1 MAKGETHQRG
11 ELRWRREEH
20 EHPLFRFASD
30 IFSVLEVDGTF
41 RYESPAIEAVLG
53 YRPDEL
59 VGHNAFTYV
68 HPEDLEEVLD
78 AFAEGI
84 LDAGS
89 TRRVEFRFRHR
100 DGSWRHLEGV
110 GVNLLDEPGVEGIVV
125 TSRDIS
131 ERKRAEEE
139 LKESEARYR
148 AVIEQ
153 SMDGIYLLD
162 AGSRRILETN
172 PALREMLGF
181 SAAELRGME
190 LYHISAHSREDVDS
204 NLERTLAEGSRFVGE
219 RKYLRKDGTVVNV
232 EVGVSVI
239 HYGGDEVVC
248 AVVRDVSERK
258 RVEEALRSS
267 ESRLAAAQQL
277 VHVGSWEHLIEE
289 DRFHWSDE
297 LYRIFGFVPGAFE
310 PTYETF
316 MERIHPEDRDFLRKT
331 VDEAIRD
338 GRQPAVEC
346 RIVRP
351 DGEVRS
357 AQCRYDIEYGES
369 GELVRMSGA
378 IQDITERKRTED
390 ALRDAEAR
398 FRTLVEQVPA
408 TIYVEELAR
417 NGKTLTYISP
427 QYEAMLGY
435 SAEEGTSHQEH
446 WIELVHPEDRERV
459 LAEDVRTDE
468 TGEPFATEYRMFA
481 ADGSVV
487 WIRDEAILVRDD
499 EGVPLFWQ
507 GVMLDITACREAE
520 ARLRE
525 AEELYRT
532 LVERM
537 PAVTYID
544 RADGSDEPLYTSP
557 QIEDLLGY
565 TPEEWILRRLW
576 YECLHPEDRER
587 ILAAD
592 GRFEA
597 GNEPFSEEYRL
608 IARDGSVVWVREEAV
623 LVKDEGGEPLFW
635 QGVILDITA
644 RREAEE
650 ALRGSEAR
658 FRSVVE
664 SVGEGLLIT
673 DDRDVVLYVNPRM
686 TELTGY
692 AEEEMVGHP
701 AYELFLPPE
710 EWPDMLERNRR
721 RTKGTAERY
730 EMRLKRKD
738 GGTFWAEISATPY
751 RDVSGEVVGTLGA
764 LTDITE
770 RKRTERSLEESEHRF
785 RQLFEQSVDALFVHD
800 ERGRFV
806 DCNPQ
811 ATLLLGYAREELLSM
826 TVWDVSE
833 DMLTPEEKA
842 RKEREGGTLW
852 QRALSGAPGTFALSH
867 EEMNRRKD
875 GTTFPV
881 EVRVGS
887 VDYGGRR
894 MLLTSVRDITKRKR
908 AEEELRKNEGRHRRQ
923 AQELSL
929 LYRVSTALAQ
939 EFDLSAIFRT
949 VVGAVAESFGYTQV
963 SAYEL
968 EDGVLTLRHQV
979 GYHEVIEHIP
989 TSAGIAGRV
998 ARSGRPVLLED
1009 VRDDPEFLGAI
1020 DNITSEVCVPLFDQ
1034 DTVVGILN
1042 VESVGGV
1049 RLTQADLRLTSALG
1063 EQASIAI
1070 SRARLYAQDQESKE
1084 RLAHQAFHDSLT
1096 GLANRNLLMDRL
1108 EHAQARVLRRT
1119 EVLAVLFMDLDD
1131 FKVIND
1137 SLGHAIGDRLLVA
1150 VAERLKACVRPQD
1163 TISRLGGDEFV
1174 ALLEDL
1180 RNEGDAVRVT
1190 ERIIEGLQIPF
1201 IIDGN
1206 KLHTSISVG
1215 IAFSSAPAEDLLR
1228 AADTAMYRAKEN
1240 GKGRYE
1246 VFEQDMHHKALLRL
1260 QLEND
1265 LRAALDRGGLEVYY
1279 QPEVDLRTGQAEGVE
1294 ALLRWRH
1301 PERGMI
1307 LPKEFLPLA
1316 EQTGLIVPIGEWVL
1330 REACLQVRA
1339 WQESRQDAAPLLLS
1353 VNLSVQQL
1361 KQIDFVAE
1369 VLAETGL
1376 APANLVLEITEDAV
1390 MEDARYAIGALE
1402 ELKSMGV
1409 RLAIDDFGT
1418 GRSSLAYLK
1427 RLPVDYLKI
1436 DRSFVE
1442 RLGEDPK
1449 GVEIVSGTLALARA
1463 LSLSTIA
1470 EGVETTAQLERLRE
1484 MGCDLAQGHL
1494 FSEPL
1499 GADATQRYLEKRWS
1513 ILNGHPPD
1521 PDHLKLSR
1529 DP

>member
-1 MAKGETHQRG
+1 MAKGDMRPRGAG
-11 ELRWRREEH
+11 ELRWRGDA
-20 EHPLFRFASD
+20 HPFFRFASD
-30 IFSVLEVDGTF
+30 IFTVLEVDGTI
-41 RYESPAIEAVLG
+41 RYESPSIEKVLG

-59 VGHNAFTYV
+59 VGQNAFGYV
-68 HPEDLEEVLD
+68 HPEDLEVVID

-84 LDAGS
+84 LDTGS

-100 DGSWRHLEGV
+100 DGSWRHLEGI
-110 GVNLLDEPGVEGIVV
+110 GVNLLDEPGIAGIVV

-131 ERKRAEEE
+131 ARKRAEEE
-139 LKESEARYR
+139 LRESEERYR
-148 AVIEQ
+148 AVVEQ
-153 SMDGIYLLD
+153 SMDGIYLFD
-162 AGSRRILETN
+162 AGTKRILETN
-172 PALREMLGF
+172 PALRKMLGY
-181 SAAELRGME
+181 SADELRGMD
-190 LYHISAHSREDVDS
+190 LYDISAHPREDVDS
-204 NLERTLAEGSRFVGE
+204 NLERTLAERTRFVGE
-219 RKYLRKDGTVVNV
+219 RAYLRKDASVVNV
-232 EVGVSVI
+232 EIGVSVLR
-239 HYGGDEVVC
+239 YGDDEVVC
-248 AVVRDVSERK
+248 AVVRDISERK

-267 ESRLAAAQQL
+267 ERRLAAAQQL
-277 VHVGSWEHLIEE
+277 VHVGSWEHLMEE

-297 LYRIFGFVPGAFE
+297 LYRILGFAPGAVE

-316 MERIHPEDRDFLRKT
+316 MEHVHPDDRGFLQKT
-331 VDEAIRD
+331 VDEAISARK
-338 GRQPAVEC
+338 QPTVEC
-346 RIVRP
+346 RIVKP
-351 DGEVRS
+351 DGEVRDVLC
-357 AQCRYDIEYGES
+357 QYEIEYGEG
-369 GELVRMSGA
+369 GELLRTAGA
-378 IQDITERKRTED
+378 LQDITERKRTEE
-390 ALRDAEAR
+390 ALRNAEAR

-408 TIYVEELAR
+408 TIYVEELYS
-417 NGKTLTYISP
+417 NGKTLTYVSP

-435 SAEEGTSHQEH
+435 TPEEGIPHPEH
-446 WIELVHPEDRERV
+446 WLDLVHPEDRDRV
-459 LAEDVRTDE
+459 LAEDRRTDE
-468 TGEPFATEYRMFA
+468 TGEPFEAEYRMFA

-487 WIRDEAILVRDD
+487 WIRDEALLIRNE
-499 EGVPLFWQ
+499 EGRPLFWQ
-507 GVMLDITACREAE
+507 GVMLDITGRKKAE
-520 ARLRE
+520 AKLRE

-544 RADGSDEPLYTSP
+544 RADDSDEPLYTSP
-557 QIEDLLGY
+557 QIEEMLGY
-565 TPEEWILRRLW
+565 TQEEWLQGRLW
-576 YECLHPEDRER
+576 VEHLHPEDRER
-587 ILAAD
+587 IMAAEE
-592 GRFEA
+592 RFQSGGEV
-597 GNEPFSEEYRL
+597 FSEEYRI

-623 LVKDEGGEPLFW
+623 LVGDDAGEHRFR
-635 QGVILDITA
+635 QGVMLDITG
-644 RREAEE
+644 RKEAEE
-650 ALRGSEAR
+650 ALRSSEAR

-692 AEEEMVGHP
+692 SEEEMLGHP

-721 RTKGTAERY
+721 RAEGSPERY
-730 EMRLKRKD
+730 EMRLKRRD

-770 RKRTERSLEESEHRF
+770 RKRTERSLEESEQRF

-806 DCNPQ
+806 DCNSQ
-811 ATLLLGYAREELLSM
+811 ATRLLGYSREELLSM
-826 TVWDVSE
+826 SVWDVSE

-842 RKEREGGTLW
+842 RKAREGGTLW

-887 VDYGGRR
+887 VDYGGKR
-894 MLLTSVRDITKRKR
+894 MLLTSVRDITKRKSG
-908 AEEELRKNEGRHRRQ
+908 EEELRKSEGRHRRQ
-923 AQELSL
+923 ARELSL

-939 EFDLSAIFRT
+939 EFDLSSIFRT
-949 VVGAVAESFGYTQV
+949 VVEAVAESFGYTQV
-963 SAYEL
+963 SAYRL
-968 EDGVLTLRHQV
+968 EDGVLTLQHQV

-989 TSAGIAGRV
+989 TSAGVAGRV
-998 ARSGRPVLLED
+998 VRSGRPVLLED
-1009 VRDDPEFLGAI
+1009 VREDTDFLGAI
-1020 DNITSEVCVPLFDQ
+1020 DNITSEICVPLFDQ

-1070 SRARLYAQDQESKE
+1070 SRARLYTQDQESKE

-1108 EHAQARVLRRT
+1108 EHAQARVLRRR

-1137 SLGHAIGDRLLVA
+1137 SLGHAVGDRLLVA

-1180 RNEGDAVRVT
+1180 RDESDAVRVAQ
-1190 ERIIEGLQIPF
+1190 RIIEGLQIPF
-1201 IIDGN
+1201 TVDGN

-1215 IAFSSAPAEDLLR
+1215 IAFSSAPAGDLLR

-1240 GKGRYE
+1240 GKGRCE

-1265 LRAALDRGGLEVYY
+1265 LRVALDRGELAVHY
-1279 QPEVDLRTGQAEGVE
+1279 QPEVNPHTGRVEGVE
-1294 ALLRWRH
+1294 ALLRWWH
-1301 PERGMI
+1301 PKRGMI
-1307 LPKEFLPLA
+1307 PPMEFLPLA

-1330 REACLQVRA
+1330 REACLQARTL
-1339 WQESRQDAAPLLLS
+1339 QDSNKGSAPLFVS

-1361 KQIDFVAE
+1361 KNIDFVEE
-1369 VLAETGL
+1369 VLAQTGL
-1376 APANLVLEITEDAV
+1376 APGDLVLEITEDAV

-1402 ELKSMGV
+1402 EIKSMGV

-1442 RLGEDPK
+1442 RLGEDSK

-1463 LSLSTIA
+1463 LNLRTIA
-1470 EGVETTAQLERLRE
+1470 EGVETPAQLERLKE
-1484 MGCDLAQGHL
+1484 MGCDMAQGNL
-1494 FSEPL
+1494 FTKPL
-1499 GADATQRYLEKRWS
+1499 DAEATKRYLEKGWS
-1513 ILNGHPPD
+1513 VAGGGSLD
-1521 PDHLKLSR
+1521 PDHLKLAR

>member
-1 MAKGETHQRG
+1 MAKGDMHPRG
-11 ELRWRREEH
+11 ADELRWRGDAN
-20 EHPLFRFASD
+20 PLFRFASD
-30 IFSVLEVDGTF
+30 IFTVLEVDGTI
-41 RYESPAIEAVLG
+41 RYESPAIEEVLG

-59 VGHNAFTYV
+59 VGRNAFGYV
-68 HPEDLEEVLD
+68 HPEDLEQVID

-89 TRRVEFRFRHR
+89 TRRVEFRFRHK
-100 DGSWRHLEGV
+100 DGSWRYLECV
-110 GVNLLDEPGVEGIVV
+110 GVNLLDEPNVEGIVV
-125 TSRDIS
+125 TSRDVS

-139 LKESEARYR
+139 LRESEARYR

-172 PALREMLGF
+172 PALRKMLGY

-190 LYHISAHSREDVDS
+190 LYDISAHSREDVDS
-204 NLERTLAEGSRFVGE
+204 NLERTLAERARFVGE
-219 RKYLRKDGTVVNV
+219 RKYLRKDGSVVNV

-239 HYGGDEVVC
+239 HYGGGEMVC
-248 AVVRDVSERK
+248 VVVRDVGARK

-277 VHVGSWEHLIEE
+277 VHVGSWEHLIEQ
-289 DRFHWSDE
+289 DRLHWSDE
-297 LYRIFGFVPGAFE
+297 LYRIFGFDPGTFE

-316 MERIHPEDRDFLRKT
+316 MKRIHPEDRGFLQRT
-331 VDEAIRD
+331 VGEAIRD
-338 GRQPAVEC
+338 GKQPAVEC
-346 RIVRP
+346 RIVKP
-351 DGEVRS
+351 DGEVRV
-357 AQCRYDIEYGES
+357 AQFQYEIEYGEE

-378 IQDITERKRTED
+378 VQDITERKRTEE

-408 TIYVEELAR
+408 TIYVEELSS
-417 NGKTLTYISP
+417 NGHALTYISP

-435 SAEEGTSHQEH
+435 SPEDGTSHPEH
-446 WIELVHPEDRERV
+446 WFDLLHPEDRERV
-459 LAEDVRTDE
+459 LAEDARTDE
-468 TGEPFATEYRMFA
+468 TGEPFAAEYRMFA
-481 ADGSVV
+481 KDGSVV
-487 WIRDEAILVRDD
+487 WIRDEAILVHD
-499 EGVPLFWQ
+499 EEGRPLFWQ
-507 GVMLDITACREAE
+507 GVMLDITGRKEAE
-520 ARLRE
+520 QA
-525 AEELYRT
+525 
-532 LVERM
+532 
-537 PAVTYID
+537 
-544 RADGSDEPLYTSP
+544 
-557 QIEDLLGY
+557 
-565 TPEEWILRRLW
+565 LRR
-576 YECLHPEDRER
+576 
-587 ILAAD
+587 
-592 GRFEA
+592 
-597 GNEPFSEEYRL
+597 
-608 IARDGSVVWVREEAV
+608 
-623 LVKDEGGEPLFW
+623 
-635 QGVILDITA
+635 
-644 RREAEE
+644 
-650 ALRGSEAR
+650 SEAR

-692 AEEEMVGHP
+692 SEEEMLDHP

-710 EWPDMLERNRR
+710 ELPEMIERNRR
-721 RTKGTAERY
+721 RVEGSSERY
-730 EMRLKRKD
+730 EMRLKRRD

-770 RKRTERSLEESEHRF
+770 RKLTERSLEESEQRF

-806 DCNPQ
+806 DCNSQ
-811 ATLLLGYAREELLSM
+811 ATRLLGYSREELLSM
-826 TVWDVSE
+826 SVWDVSE
-833 DMLTPEEKA
+833 DMLTPEDKA

-875 GTTFPV
+875 GTAFPV

-894 MLLTSVRDITKRKR
+894 MLLTSVRDITERKL
-908 AEEELRKNEGRHRRQ
+908 AEEELRKSEGRHRRQ
-923 AQELSL
+923 ARELSL
-929 LYRVSTALAQ
+929 LYKVSTALAE

-949 VVGAVAESFGYTQV
+949 IVKAVAESFGYTQV
-963 SAYEL
+963 SVYEL
-968 EDGVLTLRHQV
+968 EYDVLKLRHQV
-979 GYHEVIEHIP
+979 GYDEVIEQIP
-989 TSAGIAGRV
+989 TSRGVSGRV
-998 ARSGRPVLLED
+998 VRTGRPVLLED
-1009 VRDDPEFLGAI
+1009 VRKDSDFLGAI
-1020 DNITSEVCVPLFDQ
+1020 GGITSEVCVPLFDQ
-1034 DTVVGILN
+1034 DKVVGILN

-1070 SRARLYAQDQESKE
+1070 SRARLYEQDQESKE
-1084 RLAHQAFHDSLT
+1084 QLAHQAFHDSLT

-1108 EHAQARVLRRT
+1108 EHAQARALRRT
-1119 EVLAVLFMDLDD
+1119 DVLAVLFMDLDD

-1137 SLGHAIGDRLLVA
+1137 SLGHAVGDRLLVA
-1150 VAERLKACVRPQD
+1150 VAECLRSRVRPQD

-1180 RNEGDAVRVT
+1180 RDESDAVRVA
-1190 ERIIEGLQIPF
+1190 ERIIERLRVPF
-1201 IIDGN
+1201 TIDGN
-1206 KLHTSISVG
+1206 RLHTSISVG
-1215 IAFSSAPAEDLLR
+1215 IAFGSAPTGDLLR

-1265 LRAALDRGGLEVYY
+1265 LRTALDTGGLVVYY
-1279 QPEVDLRTGQAEGVE
+1279 QPEVDPRTGQVEGVE

-1307 LPKEFLPLA
+1307 LPREFLPLA

-1339 WQESRQDAAPLLLS
+1339 WQESRQGAAPLLLS

-1369 VLAETGL
+1369 VLGETGL
-1376 APANLVLEITEDAV
+1376 APGDLVLEITEDAV

-1463 LSLSTIA
+1463 LNLKTIA
-1470 EGVETTAQLERLRE
+1470 EGVETQAQLQRLRD
-1484 MGCDLAQGHL
+1484 MGCDLAQGNL

-1499 GADATQRYLEKRWS
+1499 GADEALLYLEKGWS
-1513 ILNGHPPD
+1513 IFNGRQPD
-1521 PDHLKLSR
+1521 TGHLKLSR

>member
-1 MAKGETHQRG
+1 MAKGDMHPRGAG
-11 ELRWRREEH
+11 ELRWRGDA
-20 EHPLFRFASD
+20 HPLFRFASD
-30 IFSVLEVDGTF
+30 IFSVLEVDGTI
-41 RYESPAIEAVLG
+41 RYESPAIEEVLG

-59 VGHNAFTYV
+59 VGQNAFSYV
-68 HPEDLEEVLD
+68 HPEDLEEVID
-78 AFAEGI
+78 AFVEGI
-84 LDAGS
+84 MDTGS
-89 TRRVEFRFRHR
+89 TRRVEFRFRHS

-110 GVNLLDEPGVEGIVV
+110 GVNLLDEPRIKGIVV
-125 TSRDIS
+125 TSRDVS
-131 ERKRAEEE
+131 ERKMAEEE
-139 LKESEARYR
+139 LRESEARYR

-172 PALREMLGF
+172 SALREMLGY

-190 LYHISAHSREDVDS
+190 LYDISAHTREDIDS
-204 NLERTLAEGSRFVGE
+204 NLERTLAEKSRFVGE
-219 RKYLRKDGTVVNV
+219 QEYRRKDGSVVDV

-239 HYGGDEVVC
+239 HYGGSEMLCV
-248 AVVRDVSERK
+248 VVRDVGARK

-277 VHVGSWEHLIEE
+277 VHVGSWEHLVAEE
-289 DRFHWSDE
+289 RFHWSDE
-297 LYRIFGFVPGAFE
+297 LYRIFGFEPGTFE

-316 MERIHPEDRDFLRKT
+316 IERIHPEDRGFLQRT
-331 VDEAIRD
+331 VGEAIRD
-338 GRQPAVEC
+338 GKQPAFEC
-346 RIVRP
+346 RVVRP
-351 DGEVRS
+351 DGEVRV
-357 AQCRYDIEYGES
+357 AQCQYEIEYGAK

-378 IQDITERKRTED
+378 VQDITERKRTEE

-408 TIYVEELAR
+408 TIYVEDLSS

-427 QYEAMLGY
+427 HYEEMLGY
-435 SAEEGTSHQEH
+435 APQEGMSHPEH
-446 WIELVHPEDRERV
+446 WIELVHPEDRELV
-459 LAEDVRTDE
+459 LAEDARTDE
-468 TGEPFATEYRMFA
+468 TGDPFAAEYRMFA
-481 ADGSVV
+481 KDGSVV
-487 WIRDEAILVRDD
+487 WIRDEAVLVHDD
-499 EGVPLFWQ
+499 EGRPLFWQ
-507 GVMLDITACREAE
+507 GVMLDITGRKEAE
-520 ARLRE
+520 SRLRE

-532 LVERM
+532 LVERI
-537 PAVTYID
+537 PAVTYVD
-544 RADGSDEPLYTSP
+544 RTDDTDEPLYVSP
-557 QIEDLLGY
+557 QIEELLGY
-565 TPEEWILRRLW
+565 TPEEWLKGRLW
-576 YECLHPEDRER
+576 IEHLHHEDRAR
-587 ILAAD
+587 ITAANE
-592 GRFEA
+592 RFEA
-597 GNEPFSEEYRL
+597 GEEEFYSEEYRL
-608 IARDGSVVWVREEAV
+608 IAKDESVVWVREEAV
-623 LVKDEGGEPLFW
+623 LVRDEEGEQRFR
-635 QGVILDITA
+635 QGVFLDITG
-644 RREAEE
+644 RKEAEQ

-658 FRSVVE
+658 FRSVIE

-673 DDRDVVLYVNPRM
+673 DERDVVLYVNPRM

-692 AEEEMVGHP
+692 SEEEMLDHP

-710 EWPDMLERNRR
+710 DWPEMMQRNRR
-721 RTKGTAERY
+721 RTEGSPERY
-730 EMRLKRKD
+730 EIRLKRRD

-751 RDVSGEVVGTLGA
+751 RDVSGKVVGTLGA

-770 RKRTERSLEESEHRF
+770 RKLTERSLEESEQRF

-806 DCNPQ
+806 DCNSQ
-811 ATLLLGYAREELLSM
+811 ATRLLGYSREELLSM
-826 TVWDVSE
+826 SVWDVSE
-833 DMLTPEEKA
+833 DMLTPEDKA

-852 QRALSGAPGTFALSH
+852 QRALGGAPGTFALSH

-875 GTTFPV
+875 GTSFPV

-894 MLLTSVRDITKRKR
+894 MLLTSVRDITQRKL
-908 AEEELRKNEGRHRRQ
+908 AEEELRKSEGRHRRQ
-923 AQELSL
+923 ARELSL
-929 LYRVSTALAQ
+929 LYKVSTALAQ
-939 EFDLSAIFRT
+939 ELDLSAILRT
-949 VVGAVAESFGYTQV
+949 VVDAVAGSFGYTQV

-968 EDGVLTLRHQV
+968 EGDVLKLRHQV
-979 GYHEVIEHIP
+979 GYDEVIERIP
-989 TSAGIAGRV
+989 SSRGVSGRV
-998 ARSGRPVLLED
+998 VRTGRPVLLED
-1009 VRDDPEFLGAI
+1009 VREDPDFLGAI
-1020 DNITSEVCVPLFDQ
+1020 GGITSEVCVPLFDQ
-1034 DTVVGILN
+1034 DTVVGVLN

-1049 RLTQADLRLTSALG
+1049 KLTPADLRLTSALG

-1070 SRARLYAQDQESKE
+1070 SRARLYEQDQESKQQ
-1084 RLAHQAFHDSLT
+1084 LAHQAFHDSLT

-1108 EHAQARVLRRT
+1108 GHAQARVLRRT

-1131 FKVIND
+1131 FKIIND
-1137 SLGHAIGDRLLVA
+1137 SLGHAVGDRLLVA
-1150 VAERLKACVRPQD
+1150 VAECLKSCVRPQD

-1180 RNEGDAVRVT
+1180 RDEGDAVRVA
-1190 ERIIEGLQIPF
+1190 ERIIERLQVPF
-1201 IIDGN
+1201 AIDGN

-1215 IAFSSAPAEDLLR
+1215 IAFSSAPTRDLLR

-1246 VFEQDMHHKALLRL
+1246 VFEQDMHHKALMRL

-1265 LRAALDRGGLEVYY
+1265 LRTALDTGGLVVYY
-1279 QPEVDLRTGQAEGVE
+1279 QPEVDPRTGQVEGFE

-1301 PERGMI
+1301 PERGMV
-1307 LPKEFLPLA
+1307 LPREFLPLA
-1316 EQTGLIVPIGEWVL
+1316 EQTGLIVPVGAWVL

-1339 WQESRQDAAPLLLS
+1339 WQEAREDATPLQLS

-1369 VLAETGL
+1369 VLDETGL
-1376 APANLVLEITEDAV
+1376 APGDLVLEITEDAV

-1449 GVEIVSGTLALARA
+1449 GIEIVSGTLALARA
-1463 LSLSTIA
+1463 LNLKTIA
-1470 EGVETTAQLERLRE
+1470 EGVETPAQLERLKE
-1484 MGCDLAQGHL
+1484 MGCDLAQGNL

-1499 GADATQRYLEKRWS
+1499 GAEEAIRYLEKGWS
-1513 ILNGHPPD
+1513 ILDVRRTPTT
-1521 PDHLKLSR
+1521 
-1529 DP
+1529 

>member
-1 MAKGETHQRG
+1 MHQRGEG

-20 EHPLFRFASD
+20 AHPLLRFASD
-30 IFSVLEVDGTF
+30 IFTVLEVDGTV
-41 RYESPAIEAVLG
+41 RYESPAIEKVLG
-53 YRPDEL
+53 YRPEEL
-59 VGHNAFTYV
+59 VGQNAFEYL

-84 LDAGS
+84 ANSGA
-89 TRRVEFRFRHR
+89 TRRVEFRFRHA

-110 GVNLLDEPGVEGIVV
+110 GVNLLDEPDVEAIVV

-139 LKESEARYR
+139 LRESEERYR
-148 AVIEQ
+148 SVVQQ

-162 AGSRRILETN
+162 ARSKRILETN
-172 PALREMLGF
+172 PALRDMLGY

-190 LYHISAHSREDVDS
+190 LYDISAHSREDVDS
-204 NLERTLAEGSRFVGE
+204 NLERTLAERSRFVGE
-219 RKYLRKDGTVVNV
+219 RRYLRKDGSIANV
-232 EVGVSVI
+232 EVGASVI
-239 HYGGDEVVC
+239 YYGGDEVVC
-248 AVVRDVSERK
+248 AVVRDISERK

-277 VHVGSWEHLIEE
+277 VHVGSWEHLVEE
-289 DRFHWSDE
+289 DRLYWSDE

-316 MERIHPEDRDFLRKT
+316 MERIHPEDRDLLREM
-331 VDEAIRD
+331 VDQAIRD
-338 GRQPAVEC
+338 RNPLALEF
-346 RIVRP
+346 RIVKP
-351 DGEVRS
+351 DGEVRFTQ
-357 AQCRYDIEYGES
+357 AQYEIEYAANGEP
-369 GELVRMSGA
+369 VRMAGTV
-378 IQDITERKRTED
+378 QDITERKRTEE
-390 ALRDAEAR
+390 ALREAEAR
-398 FRTLVEQVPA
+398 WRSLVEQVPA
-408 TIYVEELAR
+408 TIYIEELAR

-427 QYEAMLGY
+427 QYEAMLGHTP
-435 SAEEGTSHQEH
+435 AEGVSHPEH
-446 WIELVHPEDRERV
+446 WYGLVHPEDRERV
-459 LAEDVRTDE
+459 LAEDARTDE
-468 TGEPFATEYRMFA
+468 MGEPFATEYRMFA

-487 WIRDEAILVRDD
+487 WIRDEAILVRDE

-507 GVMLDITACREAE
+507 GVMFDVTGRKEAE
-520 ARLRE
+520 ERLRE

-544 RADGSDEPLYTSP
+544 RADGTDEPLYTSP
-557 QIEDLLGY
+557 QIEELLGY
-565 TPEEWILRRLW
+565 TPEEWLQRRLW
-576 YECLHPEDRER
+576 PERLHPEDRER

-592 GRFEA
+592 ERFES
-597 GNEPFSEEYRL
+597 GGEPFSEEYRL
-608 IARDGSVVWVREEAV
+608 LARDGSVVWVREEAV
-623 LVKDEGGEPLFW
+623 LVRDSEDEPLFW
-635 QGVILDITA
+635 QGVIFDISD
-644 RREAEE
+644 RKEAEE
-650 ALRGSEAR
+650 ALRDSEAR

-673 DDRDVVLYVNPRM
+673 DERDVVLYVNPRM

-692 AEEEMVGHP
+692 SEEELLDHP
-701 AYELFLPPE
+701 AYELLLPPE
-710 EWPDMLERNRR
+710 EWPEMVERNRR
-721 RTKGTAERY
+721 RVEGTPERY
-730 EMRLKRKD
+730 EMRLKRRD

-770 RKRTERSLEESEHRF
+770 RKRTERSLEESEQRF

-806 DCNPQ
+806 DCNSQ
-811 ATLLLGYAREELLSM
+811 ATRLLGYSREELLSM
-826 TVWDVSE
+826 SVWDVSE
-833 DMLTPEEKA
+833 DMLTPQEKA
-842 RKEREGGTLW
+842 QRERQGGTLW
-852 QRALSGAPGTFALSH
+852 QRALSGTPGTFALSH
-867 EEMNRRKD
+867 EETNRRKD

-894 MLLTSVRDITKRKR
+894 MLLTSVRDITERR
-908 AEEELRKNEGRHRRQ
+908 LSEEEVRKSEERYRRQ

-939 EFDLSAIFRT
+939 EFDLSAVFRT
-949 VVGAVAESFGYTQV
+949 IVEAVAESFGYTQV
-963 SAYEL
+963 SAYQL

-979 GYHEVIEHIP
+979 GYSEVIERIP
-989 TSAGIAGRV
+989 ISEGVMGRSV
-998 ARSGRPVLLED
+998 RTGRPAFVED
-1009 VRDDPEFLGAI
+1009 VRRDPDFLGAI
-1020 DNITSEVCVPLFDQ
+1020 EDITSEVCVPLFDQ
-1034 DTVVGILN
+1034 ETIVGTLN

-1049 RLTQADLRLTSALG
+1049 ELTQADLRLASALG

-1070 SRARLYAQDQESKE
+1070 SRARLYEKDQESKK
-1084 RLAHQAFHDSLT
+1084 RLTHQAFHDSLT

-1108 EHAQARVLRRT
+1108 EHARARVSRRM
-1119 EVLAVLFMDLDD
+1119 EMLAVLFMDLDD

-1137 SLGHAIGDRLLVA
+1137 SLGHAVGDRLLVA
-1150 VAERLKACVRPQD
+1150 VAERLRSCVRPQD

-1180 RNEGDAVRVT
+1180 HDEGDAVRVA
-1190 ERIIEGLQIPF
+1190 ERIIDGLRIPF
-1201 IIDGN
+1201 TVDGN
-1206 KLHTSISVG
+1206 RLHTSISVG
-1215 IAFSSAPAEDLLR
+1215 IAFSTAPADDLLR

-1246 VFEQDMHHKALLRL
+1246 VFEPDMHHKALLRL

-1265 LRAALDRGGLEVYY
+1265 LRVALDKGGLTVYY
-1279 QPEVDLRTGQAEGVE
+1279 QPEVDPGTGMVAGFE

-1301 PERGMI
+1301 PERGMMT
-1307 LPKEFLPLA
+1307 PHEFLPLA

-1330 REACLQVRA
+1330 REACLQAQR
-1339 WQESRQDAAPLLLS
+1339 WQESRRGASPLLIS

-1369 VLAETGL
+1369 VLTETGL
-1376 APANLVLEITEDAV
+1376 APATLVLEITEDAV
-1390 MEDARYAIGALE
+1390 MEDAQRAVEALE
-1402 ELKSMGV
+1402 ELKRTGV

-1442 RLGEDPK
+1442 RLGDDPK

-1463 LSLSTIA
+1463 LSLKTIA
-1470 EGVETTAQLERLRE
+1470 EGVETPAQLENLRE
-1484 MGCDLAQGHL
+1484 MGCDLAQGKL
-1494 FSEPL
+1494 FSEPRS
-1499 GADATQRYLEKRWS
+1499 ADAMEQYLK
-1513 ILNGHPPD
+1513 NGFSASGSSPPD
-1521 PDHLKLSR
+1521 PTT
-1529 DP
+1529 